1 MTFLGVGANGSL
13 PVVAAVASAAHASLA
28 LGRSPPTGSQVSV
41 RVLGCDVCESRTVM
55 VSRVFPACPGP
66 GEADDPGAVVA
77 GPLGLTVA
85 SSFPLPQPPSMR
97 AAAMPGMAT
106 AAGPSLVRDCL
117 MTIRLRTSA
126 RGSVKL

>member
-13 PVVAAVASAAHASLA
+13 PVPAAVASAAHASLA
-28 LGRSPPTGSQVSV
+28 LARSPHTGSQVSV

-66 GEADDPGAVVA
+66 GVADDPVVGA
-77 GPLGLTVA
+77 PLGLTVA
-85 SSFPLPQPPSMR
+85 LSCPLPQPPSMR

-117 MTIRLRTSA
+117 MTIRR
-126 RGSVKL
+126 